1 MQAHHNYGFFTHM
14 HACSWRLMSSGDAKQ
29 ASLQLAAGREWPL
42 YVTNMLSFS
51 LLSYTESKH
60 NSIMAHMKV
69 KGVTCRH
76 GAPQE
81 LLSDRGANNF
91 LSDLVLEGGMR
102 LTSKRS
108 TLQVTTPNQWSL

>member
-1 MQAHHNYGFFTHM
+1 MAVDEPICRLTIIMAFLRTCM
-14 HACSWRLMSSGDAKQ
+14 HVAGGSCARGDAKQ

-69 KGVTCRH
+69 KGVICRH

-81 LLSDRGANNF
+81 LLSDRGAN
-91 LSDLVLEGGMR
+91 
-102 LTSKRS
+102 
-108 TLQVTTPNQWSL
+108 